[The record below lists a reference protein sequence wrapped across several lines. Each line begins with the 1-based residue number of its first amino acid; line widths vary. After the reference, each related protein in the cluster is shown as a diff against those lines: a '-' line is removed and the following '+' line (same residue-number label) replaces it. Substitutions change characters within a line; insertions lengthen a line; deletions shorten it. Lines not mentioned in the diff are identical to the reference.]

1 MDGVDSFFMS
11 RLRGWTAKC
20 CIARRRIETKTL
32 EDALTRQ
39 VESMLVPQL
48 AERLNLSSQEEFS
61 KKPQQ
66 ERMSNTFLLF

>member
-1 MDGVDSFFMS
+1 MDGQPSAVLLAEESKQKLF
-11 RLRGWTAKC
+11 
-20 CIARRRIETKTL
+20 IL